1 MLLSVLIVLW
11 LGTAVLMAAV
21 TVYDFYFGP

>member
-11 LGTAVLMAAV
+11 LSTAVLMAAA
-21 TVYDFYFGP
+21 TVYDLNFGP